1 MKTILLNNLDVKHVT
16 DNKQYTVLEIQLRS
30 VKYTVATRIRK
41 NFEQFLIPM
50 QMIQSDYS
58 FLM

>member
-1 MKTILLNNLDVKHVT
+1 MKTILLNNLDVKHVA

>member
-30 VKYTVATRIRK
+30 AKYTVATRIRK